1 MTALRRWVIH
11 LVSAHRAEPRRPAV
25 SRSHRAAVHC
35 TGRGRHT
42 SPGRA
47 RDGEPP
53 PVQRDG
59 ADTGRTVP
67 RPAPTAGR
75 RLTPPHR
82 QSAAAICPSAR
93 CNTDTLDMGTEE
105 KGDYTA
111 LSRRVLLG
119 DVIPTGRPVCLN

>member
-1 MTALRRWVIH
+1 MTAPRRWVIH

-67 RPAPTAGR
+67 RPAPRRADRRPPPDASSPSIGR
-75 RLTPPHR
+75 RYLPQCKVQHR
-82 QSAAAICPSAR
+82 
-93 CNTDTLDMGTEE
+93 
-105 KGDYTA
+105 YT
-111 LSRRVLLG
+111 
-119 DVIPTGRPVCLN
+119 